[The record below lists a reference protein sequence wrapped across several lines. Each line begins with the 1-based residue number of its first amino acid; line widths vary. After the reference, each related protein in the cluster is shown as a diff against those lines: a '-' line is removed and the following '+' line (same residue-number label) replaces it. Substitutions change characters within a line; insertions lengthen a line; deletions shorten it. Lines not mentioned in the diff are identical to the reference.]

1 MVKILPFPEYIYADK
16 YEAKE
21 YNLKVINFL
30 KDYKKINKSI
40 IKSNRGGYQTADI
53 VDENICLPI
62 VNITI
67 DMIKKNLKFKKERE
81 VKIILN
87 NLWIN
92 ENYKE
97 CYNIPHYHP
106 NSNFSGVFYIKTPKE
121 CGNLI
126 FIKEGGSYM
135 NCLDSFLDGDI
146 GNKYYT
152 IEPQENLLILFPS
165 NFLHF
170 AEPNKSEES
179 RISIAFNVSMSH
191 G

>member
-1 MVKILPFPEYIYADK
+1 MK
-16 YEAKE
+16 
-21 YNLKVINFL
+21 
-30 KDYKKINKSI
+30 
-40 IKSNRGGYQTADI
+40 
-53 VDENICLPI
+53 NICSPI
-62 VNITI
+62 FNFTL
-67 DMIKKNLKFKKERE
+67 DMIKKNLKFKKE

-97 CYNIPHYHP
+97 CYNEPHYHP

-126 FIKEGGSYM
+126 FIKDSGSSM
-135 NCLDSFLDGDI
+135 NGLALFLEEI
-146 GNKYYT
+146 GSSTYT
-152 IEPQENLLILFPS
+152 IKPEENLLILFPS
-165 NFLHF
+165 NFLHY

-179 RISIAFNVSMSH
+179 RISIAFNVSMCH